1 LKDRNRKNSN
11 KRNGDQTWKKKR
23 KRMKLQEINK
33 IYKPSQ
39 TKIIKSKEW
48 GLYLRDKK
56 LNEDKIGICFP
67 IWSDFFK

>member
-1 LKDRNRKNSN
+1 M
-11 KRNGDQTWKKKR
+11 KKKR
-23 KRMKLQEINK
+23 TRMKLQEINK